1 MINALLLDDETT
13 NLEILSHDLA
23 TYCPEIKIEKA
34 TTSPTEAL
42 QFLATN
48 KIDVVFLDVTMPQ
61 MSGFD
66 FLLCQ
71 KSIDYQVVFVTAHQE
86 YALSAFDFYAVDYL
100 VKPVSSQKLMR
111 AVERLKEKIGSS
123 RNLENIG
130 PRLEGIKSHHL
141 RSGHIAVPNAE
152 GFEMIDQ
159 EEINYLQAWG
169 NYTTIYLTNR
179 EIVVSKNLGEF
190 EKILDESKFIRIHN
204 SAVVQ
209 IKKIKKYIRGDG
221 GQVVMADGKTL
232 SVSRINK
239 PKLLSL
245 ILVDNNSIR

>member
-1 MINALLLDDETT
+1 
-13 NLEILSHDLA
+13 
-23 TYCPEIKIEKA
+23 
-34 TTSPTEAL
+34 
-42 QFLATN
+42 
-48 KIDVVFLDVTMPQ
+48 
-61 MSGFD
+61 
-66 FLLCQ
+66 
-71 KSIDYQVVFVTAHQE
+71 
-86 YALSAFDFYAVDYL
+86 
-100 VKPVSSQKLMR
+100 
-111 AVERLKEKIGSS
+111 
-123 RNLENIG
+123 
-130 PRLEGIKSHHL
+130 
-141 RSGHIAVPNAE
+141 
-152 GFEMIDQ
+152 MIDQ

-179 EIVVSKNLGEF
+179 EIVDSKNLGEF